1 MVLTLSLIPTRRTVN
16 LPTRQLDLHAFCSS
30 MRLVLYDADPAAA
43 EHLREEVR
51 YLACVQAHHLGGE
64 EAAAAEQRLPSGQ
77 PLPSETRAKADVA
90 AEADVLDQDE
100 DADALASA
108 SDERAGAVRLQR
120 PLPRPRVHGV
130 GSWWRVFRCFVPDDE
145 VAISVSSTGTGS

>member
-1 MVLTLSLIPTRRTVN
+1 
-16 LPTRQLDLHAFCSS
+16 
-30 MRLVLYDADPAAA
+30 MRLVLYDADPTAA

-64 EAAAAEQRLPSGQ
+64 EVAAAEQRLPSGQ

-90 AEADVLDQDE
+90 AEADVPEQDE

-108 SDERAGAVRLQR
+108 SDERAGVVRLQR
-120 PLPRPRVHGV
+120 PPPRPSVHEVGRCT
-130 GSWWRVFRCFVPDDE
+130 GSWWRVFRCFVSDE
-145 VAISVSSTGTGS
+145 VAVSVSSTGTGS